1 MKEYLVEEF
10 IGGAEPYTIA
20 EQVDKK
26 ISLLYDMCIL
36 TKRGTRCDK
45 REELVKQW
53 LLTYQTDTQ
62 IDNAVF
68 DIIIGKCTLNEL
80 LKRKGYLQ

>member
-1 MKEYLVEEF
+1 MAEYLVDEF
-10 IGGAEPYTIA
+10 IGKAEPCTI
-20 EQVDKK
+20 EDEVDKK

-62 IDNAVF
+62 INNAVF
-68 DIIIGKCTLNEL
+68 DIIIGKCTLNETL
-80 LKRKGYLQ
+80 TRKGYLQ